1 MANPWIFA
9 LIKAIVANCHQL
21 ATAAVFTCPGSGV
34 NHPPTHWPSAKN
46 QAQKS
51 VAFRG
56 RKSN

>member
-34 NHPPTHWPSAKN
+34 NHPPTDHRQEPSPKVCCISGS
-46 QAQKS
+46 KI
-51 VAFRG
+51 
-56 RKSN
+56 